1 VLYFSKLD
9 SLPGVAPTNIH
20 SSGQSCRWRA
30 VAYIGGRNAV
40 RFPSRQR
47 GSAFAPGLR
56 WFAAASEGIGL
67 LRPRIASQQL
77 RGAVFPNREST

>member
-1 VLYFSKLD
+1 MLYFSKLD
-9 SLPGVAPTNIH
+9 SLPGLAPTNIH

-30 VAYIGGRNAV
+30 VASIGGRNAV